1 MLKISIIDT
10 SSQRRLV
17 LEGKL
22 ITPWT
27 IELRTA
33 CEKAR
38 DGLDGRE
45 LVIYLKN
52 LTVISQEGQ
61 NLLATLM
68 NEGVKFRC
76 SGVLAKEVVSQLAR
90 KRDSRTFVCP

>member
-1 MLKISIIDT
+1 MLKISSIDT

-27 IELRTA
+27 TELRSA
-33 CEKAR
+33 CEKAWE
-38 DGLDGRE
+38 DLDGRE
-45 LVIYLKN
+45 LVVHLKN
-52 LTVISQEGQ
+52 LTVISEEGE
-61 NLLATLM
+61 NLLASLM

-76 SGVLAKEVVSQLAR
+76 SGVLAKEVLNQLAR
-90 KRDSRTFVCP
+90 KHTRTFRS